1 MFHFWINVCFHCIC
15 KKNLSFCTHWVNPHF
30 SLHKY
35 CFPLLMQHTCM
46 KGADWHHCTV
56 SGAPDSPASNFD
68 WAPNYQIAV
77 PWATDKCLYS
87 ETSVC
92 FVWKIVFNFVCSKL
106 FIRFLWTNTEEPWLK
121 LLSVPSCFLRKWYYC
136 LGSSLVIA
144 SFWGCGEGAFR
155 KWETVKVRW
164 WNPRTWRWR
173 SYTNN

>member
-1 MFHFWINVCFHCIC
+1 MLHSFVKHTKCIC
-15 KKNLSFCTHWVNPHF
+15 LHLQNLTKTFYYWPPVCSTSESMCVFTAFLKKNLFFCTRWVNPHF

-35 CFPLLMQHTCM
+35 CFPLLMQNTCM

-92 FVWKIVFNFVCSKL
+92 FMWKIVFNFVCSKL
-106 FIRFLWTNTEEPWLK
+106 FIRFLWTNTEGPWLK
-121 LLSVPSCFLRKWYYC
+121 LLSVLPAFLEN
-136 LGSSLVIA
+136 GITV
-144 SFWGCGEGAFR
+144 WG
-155 KWETVKVRW
+155 VHW
-164 WNPRTWRWR
+164 W
-173 SYTNN
+173 